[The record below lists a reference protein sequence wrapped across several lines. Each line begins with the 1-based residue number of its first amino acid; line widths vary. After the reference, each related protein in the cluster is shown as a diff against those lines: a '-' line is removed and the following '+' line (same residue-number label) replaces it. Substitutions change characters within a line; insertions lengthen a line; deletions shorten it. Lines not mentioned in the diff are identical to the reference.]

1 MCSEGKKQ
9 TNTFWNS
16 GLFLSADLL
25 PETESS
31 RDELVC
37 LRGGDVCVYI
47 RARLTWMFESERRER
62 RVGVTVLDIMS
73 WDRKTG
79 HRVGFIRITLTS
91 NICFGRDLLHLK
103 VDILSFLYIYVSC
116 IWGEYSRRF
125 RLFYLRVCEERWQRQ
140 SRQRSHPV
148 YFINFR
154 KAHYFVVIMTIQK

>member
-1 MCSEGKKQ
+1 MKKRILYKNITKPGIFIVYIVYVLWRKQ
-9 TNTFWNS
+9 TNKHTFWNS

-37 LRGGDVCVYI
+37 LRGGDVGVYI

-79 HRVGFIRITLTS
+79 HRVGFIRITLT
-91 NICFGRDLLHLK
+91 
-103 VDILSFLYIYVSC
+103 
-116 IWGEYSRRF
+116 
-125 RLFYLRVCEERWQRQ
+125 
-140 SRQRSHPV
+140 
-148 YFINFR
+148 
-154 KAHYFVVIMTIQK
+154 